1 MMPSRPLIAALL
13 ALTMIGAHAGEEET
27 SRIRTAELSADASR
41 PAPNDLAIA
50 QLYAEQSGPDAAA
63 VARQVNR
70 NIASA
75 IETARSYQDIKVQSA
90 GTSTWPVYA
99 KTGGRIEAWRMRSE
113 IRLETRNTAALSELV
128 GKLQA
133 SLAVSNISMQ
143 PAEETRRK
151 AADEATVDAIRAF
164 EQRAALIA
172 STLGKNYR
180 IHRLNIAES
189 GARPPIYAK
198 MRTSAMMA
206 EAAPAPMEG
215 GESDISVSVNGSI
228 ELLD

>member
-1 MMPSRPLIAALL
+1 MMPSRPLIAVLL

-180 IHRLNIAES
+180 IHRLNISES